1 MKASKRQNMKP
12 LNSTACFCFPWKCPC
27 CHLQPP
33 LMLSTSVFMG
43 CCLPRRATM
52 YLCRSSH
59 RGYLHLL
66 QELLSPFIPQH
77 KREIWAFIPGSE
89 PENTLVNFS
98 HGTFTGFI
106 FCSYFIQRAG
116 KENPSSSSCS
126 LSHDCYPEEHLHK
139 ALLCPPDNRIEK
151 CEATP
156 IKIWLQACADV
167 HAHVRHERCFCFD
180 DWAHFRA
187 ISVAHMSI

>member
-1 MKASKRQNMKP
+1 MKASMRQNMKP
-12 LNSTACFCFPWKCPC
+12 LNSTACFRFPWKC

-33 LMLSTSVFMG
+33 LMFSTSVFMG

-77 KREIWAFIPGSE
+77 KQEIWAFILGSE

-106 FCSYFIQRAG
+106 FCSDFIQRAG
-116 KENPSSSSCS
+116 KENASSSSCS
-126 LSHDCYPEEHLHK
+126 LDHDCYPEEHLLK
-139 ALLCPPDNRIEK
+139 ALAQRIEK
-151 CEATP
+151 CDAKP
-156 IKIWLQACADV
+156 IKNLVAGMC
-167 HAHVRHERCFCFD
+167 RCPRSCSP
-180 DWAHFRA
+180 WAVFLFWRLGSLP